1 MTIAKFQGGDA
12 VTMTSSEIAELTGK
26 LHKNVIRDIRVM
38 LIELYGADKLERIVP
53 EQYRHRHTEYIREN
67 ADSIMEALFG
77 DGSKRNHE
85 DSRGFSWARDVRGYV
100 SDFKLNRELTETL
113 ITGYSIPLRHKVIRR
128 LHDLEEQAA
137 RPMTQAE
144 ITAANANHLVA
155 VERQQREQQVALER
169 IETRVANVEQVRY
182 LDSRPAG
189 FESMTTIRERINLRH
204 GIPPWVIN
212 AVMRDIPG
220 APLPFAMV
228 RSKHADDGGQPY
240 AIWPKADI
248 TRRFDKFVTECTFVT
263 AQRATHPDIQQGRF
277 KLRQRNPA

>member
-12 VTMTSSEIAELTGK
+12 VTMSSREIAELTGK
-26 LHKNVIRDIRVM
+26 RHDHVMRDIRNM
-38 LIELYGADKLERIVP
+38 LSELKITDPK
-53 EQYRHRHTEYIREN
+53 
-67 ADSIMEALFG
+67 FG
-77 DGSKRNHE
+77 GTYLDGSGRSLPCFHL
-85 DSRGFSWARDVRGYV
+85 D
-100 SDFKLNRELTETL
+100 RELTETL

-220 APLPFAMV
+220 APLPFA
-228 RSKHADDGGQPY
+228 
-240 AIWPKADI
+240 IWPKADI
-248 TRRFDKFVTECTFVT
+248 TRRFDRFVTECTLVT
-263 AQRATHPDIQQGRF
+263 AERATHPDIQQGRF
-277 KLRQRNPA
+277 KLRQRTSA